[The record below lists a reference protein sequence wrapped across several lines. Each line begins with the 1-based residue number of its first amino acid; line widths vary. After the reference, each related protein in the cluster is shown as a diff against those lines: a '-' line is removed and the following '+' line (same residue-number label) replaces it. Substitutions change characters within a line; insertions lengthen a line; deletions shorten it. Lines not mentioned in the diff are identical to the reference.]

1 MAHQNKQERNS
12 KNTRVQRDKQLEE
25 RREMK
30 AQEQSTKAPRQASN
44 QNSQQIQPPHVNV
57 RDMALTEYI
66 SDNEL
71 MFDERENEIWTLTDG
86 QSHFR
91 EEFNKKDLLIL
102 QGPAGSGKTDITA
115 REVLG
120 FLREGGCRRI
130 ILTAPVDEGGEDI
143 GFVPGNTNEKM
154 HDHVSQYLSAFE
166 GHLGQGNFQ
175 DGKKIMESLLYQN
188 VIELRSLGKLS
199 GENLR
204 NTVLIV
210 DEAHKASFPHL
221 LNAQKRL
228 HSIGSKVIISGDEA
242 QHIREGVSAFREFV
256 KRFSNPAYSEYAA
269 VIKYDASDVK
279 RHPLLTLMTENGD
292 DIPPGL
298 ATRLKEEE
306 FTADKVAG
314 MLTKHFEHSA
324 NGKKKD
330 PMADYLIR
338 TLLNRMDRHELLEM
352 LAERQGRDNNGPDIG
367 PA

>member
-12 KNTRVQRDKQLEE
+12 KNARVQRDKQREE
-25 RREMK
+25 QKEMK
-30 AQEQSTKAPRQASN
+30 AQEQSNKAPRQASN

-57 RDMALTEYI
+57 RDIALTEYI

-91 EEFNKKDLLIL
+91 KEFNKKDTLIL

-175 DGKKIMESLLYQN
+175 DGKKILESLLYQN

-210 DEAHKASFPHL
+210 DEAHKASYENL
-221 LNAQKRL
+221 LNTKKRL
-228 HSIGSKVIISGDEA
+228 HHTGSKVIFSGDDA
-242 QHIREGVSAFREFV
+242 QHIRKGVSAFRDFV
-256 KRFSNPAYSEYAA
+256 KVFSDPAYTYTS
-269 VIKYDASDVK
+269 VIKYNADDVK
-279 RHPLLTLMTENGD
+279 RHPEMKIMAERGD

-298 ATRLKEEE
+298 AARMKAEE
-306 FTADKVAG
+306 FTPERIAG
-314 MLTKHFEHSA
+314 MLSAHFA
-324 NGKKKD
+324 AAKRD
-330 PMADYLIR
+330 PMADCLIR
-338 TLLNRMDRHELLEM
+338 TLLNRMDKHEILEM
-352 LAERQGRDNNGPDIG
+352 LAERQGNHDNNGPDIG